1 MDNMEKI
8 AIFEKAINKAA
19 EDETESLLSD
29 ARKKAEEAV
38 KCADEE
44 YLERCYH
51 VVSGETRNIKRKL
64 MHEVSQRD
72 FEASKEVFAH
82 RSRRVQEFF
91 EELEKE
97 IAVFSETPEYEKRLL
112 TLTEEIEKENPFDEK
127 TVIYVKPADVDK
139 LKKHY
144 PNVKISGDKKIR
156 LGGVSVF
163 YPERSVYADRTF
175 DNAFAEQKAEFVNN
189 RIMQL

>member
-1 MDNMEKI
+1 MENLEKI
-8 AIFEKAINKAA
+8 ALFEKAINKAA
-19 EDETESLLSD
+19 ESEIDSLLSE

-44 YLERCYH
+44 YLEKCYH
-51 VVSGETRNIKRKL
+51 TVSGETKNIKRKL
-64 MHEVSQRD
+64 EHEVSQRE

-82 RSRRVQEFF
+82 RSKRVNEFF

-97 IAVFSETPEYEKRLL
+97 IAVFSQTSEYEKRLIA
-112 TLTEEIEKENPFDEK
+112 LTEEIEKENPFDEK
-127 TVIYVKPADVDK
+127 TVIYVKPADVDRV
-139 LKKHY
+139 KKHY
-144 PNVKISGDKKIR
+144 PKVNVSGDKNIR

-163 YPERSVYADRTF
+163 YPERSVFADRTF

-189 RIMQL
+189 KLMQL

>member
-1 MDNMEKI
+1 MENLEKI
-8 AIFEKAINKAA
+8 ARFEEAINKAA
-19 EDETESLLSD
+19 ESEIDKLLSD

-44 YLERCYH
+44 YLEKSFH
-51 VVSGETRNIKRKL
+51 VVSGETKNIERKL
-64 MHEVSQRD
+64 QHEVSQRE

-82 RSRRVQEFF
+82 RSKRVNELF

-97 IAVFSETPEYEKRLL
+97 IAEFAQTSEYEKRLVA
-112 TLTEEIEKENPFDEK
+112 LTEEIEKENSFDEK
-127 TVIYVKPADVDK
+127 TVIYVKPADVEK

-144 PNVKISGDKKIR
+144 PKVNVSGDKNIK

-175 DNAFAEQKAEFVNN
+175 DNAFGEQKAEFVNN
-189 RIMQL
+189 KLMQL